1 MARSNHSG
9 SVERVY
15 HDEHREAMAQSQY
28 SNYIQYQSQQNMGGG
43 SSQQQNYGGNPNQN
57 PYQSQSN
64 LNNNIAKGVQF
75 SSMPDKFR
83 ISMNE
88 DHTIHIYVN
97 KHVIKYQ
104 DWSSDLE
111 ITVPMLKPL
120 ECLQWM

>member
-64 LNNNIAKGVQF
+64 LNNNVIPFDESPEAQSSTHDSYPNEPFMGPSASHHGYYPYVPTSRIPPRVTSIAIW
-75 SSMPDKFR
+75 P
-83 ISMNE
+83 IS
-88 DHTIHIYVN
+88 
-97 KHVIKYQ
+97 Q
-104 DWSSDLE
+104 
-111 ITVPMLKPL
+111 
-120 ECLQWM
+120 